1 MAQEGR
7 GIKITKT
14 IDITPTPRILRTL
27 GDIPFEVWQCLA
39 ELSDNSLDAFRDQVR
54 SGTPVEGA
62 RLDIVWSK
70 ENVPAQDREIV
81 IIDNGPGMSLANLQN
96 AARAGYS
103 ANDPINNLGLFGMG
117 FNISTAR
124 LGEETIFLSAT
135 PEATEWSGI
144 RIDFGELIRKST
156 FDASVVTEPKK
167 ISGECGT
174 KIIVRRLREGVYSD
188 LKSKETTIR
197 RRLEIIYSAILDKGD
212 VEICLQGKA
221 LRPLRHC
228 VWGSG
233 RFVMHK
239 GTKVN
244 AIQEVD
250 VDLGDAWFDV
260 SRNRYLSD
268 FESGDAEAQAAS
280 GQKNN
285 VKRPRRLRGWIGI
298 QRYFDTSEFG
308 IDFIRNGRKIL
319 IGDKSMFGYENPDTG
334 TTIIEYP
341 VELGSTVGGRI
352 VGELH
357 VDYLIPTYQKN
368 GFDTSDKSWRITMDA
383 IRGAGPILPKRRQA
397 LGYSGENTSPVGVLA
412 NAYRRTESG
421 TKGLALS
428 REVARTFLAEFKKGN
443 PEYQNDDKWYRA
455 AQEEDKT
462 RGGENENT
470 ANPVDP
476 GDIPSDDPGNYGPAE
491 PGTVPQSAPT
501 KSSPEPQKAQDVA
514 SEKGDLMSRCDK
526 NVSLGGK
533 YTYKTGRAAFEVTSW
548 KVKSGQIR
556 SNGQRVPCIL
566 FQDGVEV
573 DFFFDETHSI
583 LEEYPITPK
592 QLLLQSLAERFSVRD
607 TPISLQ
613 EVFLALIDNHL
624 ADERIN
630 LLSLKE
636 RSEAALSRIRDGLSA
651 LLAHRV
657 GKCISLIKSVPAES
671 DSLAQTLLNEAPDLL
686 SAFQDETDNA
696 AKVLAYVSE
705 DTLLHFVEAMPEE
718 FLDDKVFKLPYKKIA
733 FPDATQND
741 RLRRISLDK
750 VMSYL
755 KDIKMLLRS
764 GSKPSKSELIRYA
777 NTLRVLEDRM
787 A

>member
-1 MAQEGR
+1 M
-7 GIKITKT
+7 TKT

-39 ELSDNSLDAFRDQVR
+39 ELSDNSLDAFRDQAK

-62 RLDIVWSK
+62 RLDIAWSK
-70 ENVPAQDREIV
+70 ENVAAQDREIV
-81 IIDNGPGMSLANLQN
+81 IVDNGHGMSLATLQN

-103 ANDPINNLGLFGMG
+103 SNDPINNLGLFGMG

-124 LGEETIFLSAT
+124 LGEETLFLSAT
-135 PEATEWSGI
+135 AEATEWSGI
-144 RIDFGELIRKST
+144 RIDFAELIRKGA
-156 FDASVVTEPKK
+156 FDAPVVTEPKK
-167 ISGECGT
+167 FPDECGT
-174 KIIVRRLREGVYSD
+174 KIIVRRLREGIYSD
-188 LKSKETTIR
+188 LKTKETAIR
-197 RRLEIIYSAILDKGD
+197 RRLEIIYSAILEKGD
-212 VEICLQGKA
+212 AEVCLQGKA
-221 LRPLRHC
+221 LKPLKHC

-239 GTKVN
+239 GTRVN
-244 AIQEVD
+244 AVQEVD
-250 VDLGDAWFDV
+250 VDLGDAWFDT

-268 FESGDAEAQAAS
+268 LEAGDAEEQVAS
-280 GQKNN
+280 GQKNI

-319 IGDKSMFGYENPDTG
+319 IGDKSLFGYENPDTG
-334 TTIIEYP
+334 TVIIEYP

-368 GFDTSDKSWRITMDA
+368 GFDTSDKSWRMTIDA

-397 LGYSGENTSPVGVLA
+397 LGYSGENTSPLGMLA
-412 NAYRRTESG
+412 NAYRRTEPG

-428 REVARTFLAEFKKGN
+428 REVSRTFLAEFKKGT
-443 PEYQNDDKWYRA
+443 PEYQNDDKWYKA
-455 AQEEDKT
+455 AQEEDKS

-470 ANPVDP
+470 TNPVDS
-476 GDIPSDDPGNYGPAE
+476 GETPSDDPDNYGPTE
-491 PGTVPQSAPT
+491 PSIPPQTPPAKPAL
-501 KSSPEPQKAQDVA
+501 EPQKTQESS

-533 YTYKTGRAAFEVTSW
+533 YAYKAGRPAFDVTAW

-573 DFFFDETHSI
+573 DFFFDETHSL

-607 TPISLQ
+607 TPVSLQ
-613 EVFLALIDNHL
+613 EVFLALIDSHL

-636 RSEAALSRIRDGLSA
+636 RAESALSRIRDGLPA
-651 LLAHRV
+651 MLAHRIS
-657 GKCISLIKSVPAES
+657 KCLALIKSVPAES
-671 DSLAQTLLNEAPDLL
+671 DSLAQALLNEAPDLL
-686 SAFQDETDNA
+686 SAFQDETSDA
-696 AKVLAYVSE
+696 VKVLAYVSE
-705 DTLLHFVEAMPEE
+705 DTLINFIEAMPEE
-718 FLDDKVFKLPYKKIA
+718 FLDDKVFKLPYQKIA

-741 RLRRISLDK
+741 RLRRVSLDK

-764 GSKPSKSELIRYA
+764 GSKPSKAELIRYA
-777 NTLRVLEDRM
+777 NTLRVLEDRL

>member
-1 MAQEGR
+1 M
-7 GIKITKT
+7 
-14 IDITPTPRILRTL
+14 DITPTPRILRTL
-27 GDIPFEVWQCLA
+27 GDIPFDVWQCLA
-39 ELSDNSLDAFRDQVR
+39 ELSDNSLDAFREQAK
-54 SGTPVEGA
+54 SGTLVDGA
-62 RLDIVWSK
+62 RLDIVWSR
-70 ENVPAQDREIV
+70 ENVAANGREIV
-81 IIDNGPGMSLANLQN
+81 IVDNGPGMSLAALQN

-103 ANDPINNLGLFGMG
+103 SNDPINNLGLFGMG

-124 LGEETIFLSAT
+124 LGEETVFLSAM
-135 PEATEWSGI
+135 EGASEWSGI
-144 RIDFGELIRKST
+144 KIDFAELIRKGT
-156 FDASVVTEPKK
+156 FDAPIVTEPKK
-167 ISGECGT
+167 TPNECGT
-174 KIIVRRLREGVYSD
+174 KIIVRRLREGIYSD
-188 LKSKETTIR
+188 LKNKETAIR
-197 RRLEIIYSAILDKGD
+197 RRLEIIYSAILENGD
-212 VEICLQGKA
+212 VEIFLQGKA
-221 LRPLRHC
+221 LKPLKHC
-228 VWGSG
+228 VWSSG

-244 AIQEVD
+244 AVQEVD
-250 VDLGDAWFDV
+250 VDLGDALFDT
-260 SRNRYLSD
+260 SRNRYLS
-268 FESGDAEAQAAS
+268 ELEVGDAEVQVAS
-280 GQKNN
+280 GQINI

-319 IGDKSMFGYENPDTG
+319 IGDKSLFGYENPDTG

-368 GFDTSDKSWRITMDA
+368 GFDTSDKSWRMTVDA

-397 LGYSGENTSPVGVLA
+397 LGYSGENASPLGLLA
-412 NAYRRTESG
+412 NAYRRTEPG

-428 REVARTFLAEFKKGN
+428 REVARTCLAEFRKGT
-443 PEYQNDDKWYRA
+443 PEYQNDDKWYKA

-462 RGGENENT
+462 RGGENENA
-470 ANPVDP
+470 ANPVDT
-476 GDIPSDDPGNYGPAE
+476 GDAPSDDPDNYGPTE
-491 PGTVPQSAPT
+491 PSEPSQTPKVKPA
-501 KSSPEPQKAQDVA
+501 PEPQKAQEA
-514 SEKGDLMSRCDK
+514 SSDKGELMARCDK

-533 YTYKTGRAAFEVTSW
+533 YAYRNGRPAFEVTAW

-556 SNGQRVPCIL
+556 SNGQRVPCAL

-573 DFFFDETHSI
+573 DFFFDETHAL

-613 EVFLALIDNHL
+613 EVFLSLIDNHL

-636 RSEAALSRIRDGLSA
+636 RAEAALNRIRDGLPT
-651 LLAHRV
+651 LLAHRTS
-657 GKCISLIKSVPAES
+657 KCLSLIKSVPAES
-671 DSLAQTLLNEAPDLL
+671 DTLAQTLLNEAPDLL
-686 SAFQDETDNA
+686 SALQDETDEA
-696 AKVLAYVSE
+696 VKALAYVSE
-705 DTLLHFVEAMPEE
+705 DTLVHFIGVMPEE
-718 FLDDKVFKLPYKKIA
+718 FLDDKVFKLPYQKIA

-750 VMSYL
+750 VISYL

-764 GSKPSKSELIRYA
+764 GSKPSKAELIRYA
-777 NTLRVLEDRM
+777 NTLRVLEDRL